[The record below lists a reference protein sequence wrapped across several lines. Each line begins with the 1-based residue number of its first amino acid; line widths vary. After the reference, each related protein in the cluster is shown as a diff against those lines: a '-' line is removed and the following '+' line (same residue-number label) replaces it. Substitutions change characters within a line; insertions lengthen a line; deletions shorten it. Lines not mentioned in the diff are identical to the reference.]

1 MTPVKLAVTMLLLL
15 AVNNIPANAAD
26 AVSPKHSLDLTGM
39 DKTIEPGDDFYEYA
53 NGHWMKDT
61 TIPLD
66 RPAYG
71 TSAVLADDA
80 SNRTAYLIRSA
91 AISGAV
97 SDSEV
102 RKIGDYYAAYMD
114 ADTIERASLRPLAPE
129 LDAIRAIA
137 SKADLAHL
145 LGTQLRA
152 DVDPL
157 NNTDFHTD
165 RVFGLWV
172 APDFNAPEHNAA
184 YLLQGGLGM
193 PDRDNYVGKSERD
206 IELQSRYHAHIA
218 AVLMLARIDA
228 AAARATRI
236 YDLERK
242 IAEAHVSRRD
252 SEDVQ
257 KANNPWHL
265 HEFSTKAPGLDWSRY
280 FQGAGLD
287 GQQTIMVWQPSAI
300 TGIAAL
306 VRSQP
311 LEVWKDY
318 LLFHALDRFSPV
330 LPSDFVDEWFKFYG
344 TALTGALRHRPR
356 RMLAVDATDAALGDA
371 VGKLYAKSYFPPE
384 AKAQAQAMVR
394 NIVDAFGRRIDKLEW
409 MSRATRG
416 KAKEKLAALYIGIGY
431 PEQWRDY
438 GGLKVAVDDALGNL
452 ERSELFDYHAA
463 LVRLGKPVDRSQ
475 WALTPQTVNAVNL
488 PLQNALNFPAA
499 ILNPPFFDI
508 AADSVQ
514 NYGAI
519 GAVIGHEISH
529 CFDDEGS
536 QFDARGRLMNWWT
549 SEDLAHFRAAADH
562 LASQFDTY
570 EPLVGLHVNGHLTLS
585 ENLADVAGIA
595 VSYDAYQTARGD
607 KPAPEGTG
615 LSADQRFFVAFAQVW
630 RSKQRPESMEESL
643 MTNCHA
649 PGEYRADT
657 VRNID
662 AWYRAFDVQPG
673 QKLYLPPEAR
683 VRAW

>member
-1 MTPVKLAVTMLLLL
+1 MPPVKLSLMMMLLL
-15 AVNNIPANAAD
+15 AVNNIPVQAAD
-26 AVSPKHSLDLTGM
+26 AVSPKLSIDPGGM
-39 DKTIEPGDDFYEYA
+39 DTTIEPGDDFYDYA
-53 NGHWMKDT
+53 NGRWMRDT

-91 AISGAV
+91 AISRAATG
-97 SDSEV
+97 SEV

-114 ADTIERASLRPLAPE
+114 TDTIERAGLSPLLPE
-129 LDAIRAIA
+129 LNAIRAIA
-137 SKADLAHL
+137 SKAELGHL
-145 LGTQLRA
+145 LGTQLRT

-165 RVFGLWV
+165 RVFGLWI
-172 APDFNAPEHNAA
+172 APDFNDPERNAA

-193 PDRDNYVGKSERD
+193 PDRDNYAGKSQRD
-206 IELQSRYHAHIA
+206 SELQSRYHAHIA
-218 AVLMLARIDA
+218 AVLTLARIDD

-242 IAEAHVSRRD
+242 IAAAHVSRKD

-265 HEFSTKAPGLDWSRY
+265 QDFSAKAPGLDWSRY

-287 GQQTIMVWQPSAI
+287 GQQMIMVWQPSAI
-300 TGIAAL
+300 TAIAAL

-311 LEVWKDY
+311 LDVWKDY
-318 LLFHALDRFSPV
+318 LLFHAVDRFSPV
-330 LPSDFVDEWFKFYG
+330 LPAELVGEWFKFYG
-344 TALTGALRHRPR
+344 AALTGALRHRPR
-356 RMLAVDATDAALGDA
+356 YMLAVDATDAALGDA
-371 VGKLYAKSYFPPE
+371 VGKLYAKNYFPPE
-384 AKAQAQAMVR
+384 AKAEAQAMVR

-409 MSRATRG
+409 MSRATRS
-416 KAKEKLAALYIGIGY
+416 KAKEKLASLYIGIGY

-438 GGLKVAVDDALGNL
+438 SGLKVTVDDALGNL
-452 ERSELFDYHAA
+452 ERSELFAYHEA
-463 LVRLGKPVDRSQ
+463 LVRLRKPVDRSQ
-475 WALTPQTVNAVNL
+475 WAITPQTANALNL

-499 ILNPPFFDI
+499 ILKPPFFDMT
-508 AADSVQ
+508 ADPVQ
-514 NYGAI
+514 NYGSI

-536 QFDARGRLMNWWT
+536 QFDTRGRLMNWWT
-549 SEDLAHFRAAADH
+549 SGDLAHFRAAADQ

-570 EPLVGLHVNGHLTLS
+570 EPLAGLHVNGHLTLS
-585 ENLADVAGIA
+585 ENLADVAGLA
-595 VSYDAYQTARGD
+595 ASYDAYQAAYKD
-607 KPAPEGTG
+607 KPAAKVTG
-615 LSADQRFFVAFAQVW
+615 LSADQRFFIAFAQVW
-630 RSKQRPESMEESL
+630 RIKQRPEWMEESL

-657 VRNID
+657 VRNVD
-662 AWYRAFDVQPG
+662 AWYQAFGVQPG
-673 QKLYLPPEAR
+673 HKLYLPPEAR
-683 VRAW
+683 VRTW